1 MRIGEDG
8 DAEGSVAGDINGEL
22 EREPLGELESEP
34 LGELEDEPDDKE
46 FPSFWSG
53 DIIAVVKEMLEW
65 NYNLFREWDAI
76 KSNAEGT
83 TTGEAAKAKKKTKRK
98 KGKRVK
104 RSGNVEQR
112 KAKR

>member
-65 NYNLFREWDAI
+65 N
-76 KSNAEGT
+76 
-83 TTGEAAKAKKKTKRK
+83 
-98 KGKRVK
+98 
-104 RSGNVEQR
+104 
-112 KAKR
+112 